1 MRNFKINACLILL
14 LLSVKLQA
22 QNSLF
27 DQQMQIGF
35 DEKQGQYIDLSARL
49 VNEAGDTVLLKDVL
63 KRPTILSLVY
73 FECPGTCS
81 PLMWGISK
89 FIDAVDLQPGKDYDV
104 FTISFDPSETID
116 LGVQKKASYVNT
128 MKKKEYA
135 VNWRFFV
142 SDSLDIAKIT
152 NSVGYRYERVNNQ
165 YVHPTGLIALASD
178 GKITRYMRGIDFLP
192 FDIKITMVE
201 AAQGK
206 IGPPINR
213 LLSVCFSY
221 DTQGN
226 QYVFN
231 VLKVS
236 AILILFIIL
245 LIFSYMAFSR
255 INFKK
260 LIFRK

>member
-1 MRNFKINACLILL
+1 
-14 LLSVKLQA
+14 
-22 QNSLF
+22 
-27 DQQMQIGF
+27 
-35 DEKQGQYIDLSARL
+35 
-49 VNEAGDTVLLKDVL
+49 
-63 KRPTILSLVY
+63 
-73 FECPGTCS
+73 
-81 PLMWGISK
+81 
-89 FIDAVDLQPGKDYDV
+89 
-104 FTISFDPSETID
+104 
-116 LGVQKKASYVNT
+116 
-128 MKKKEYA
+128 
-135 VNWRFFV
+135 
-142 SDSLDIAKIT
+142 
-152 NSVGYRYERVNNQ
+152 
-165 YVHPTGLIALASD
+165 
-178 GKITRYMRGIDFLP
+178 MRGIDFLP